1 MDYLRLFL
9 SNKRLLGF
17 GMMLTFFSGFGKTF
31 MISLYIPDFLK
42 EFHLSNT
49 IFSTLY
55 AIATIGGGIMIIY
68 LGRMIDRMHLK
79 TYAILVTL
87 GLIGSAIII
96 AFTHEVFFLLVGLLG
111 LRLTGQGL
119 MNHTSMTAMS
129 KYFKRCRGKAISIS
143 IMGHSIGEGVLP
155 LITATTIAIYGW
167 RDSLGFSA
175 VFMALILVPLTLS
188 LLNKKPKAEEA
199 GLKSKK
205 KPNKVKED
213 WTVGK
218 ILKDDAFYLLAPNV
232 FIMPFIFTGLMFF
245 MIPLGIHK
253 GWSVQWMAYC
263 FMGFAISNFVSAIV
277 SGHYID
283 KIKAL
288 KFFPFY
294 LLPMITGIAIA
305 ILFSGEWAGMVYL
318 ILLGI
323 SIGMGAT
330 TETNVLTEVYGIRNL
345 GTVRSVFS
353 FLAITGSALGPL
365 CMSLLIDSG
374 LSFESVL
381 EIALVALSIIS
392 INSLR
397 KFPKKHHKMDTFW
410 EIPKVIVYRKAS

>member
-42 EFHLSNT
+42 EFQLSNT
-49 IFSTLY
+49 VFSTLY

-68 LGRMIDRMHLK
+68 LGRMIDRMPLK
-79 TYAILVTL
+79 TYAILVAL
-87 GLIGSAIII
+87 GLIGSAAMI

-119 MNHTSMTAMS
+119 MNHTSLTAMS

-143 IMGHSIGEGVLP
+143 IMGHSIGEGILP
-155 LITATTIAIYGW
+155 LMTATTIGLFGW

-188 LLNKKPKAEEA
+188 FLNKKPKAIEE
-199 GLKSKK
+199 GLKPAKK
-205 KPNKVKED
+205 AHKVKED
-213 WTVGK
+213 WTVK
-218 ILKDDAFYLLAPNV
+218 RILKDDAFYLMAPNV

-245 MIPLGIHK
+245 MIPLGVYK
-253 GWSVQWMAYC
+253 GWTVEWMAYC
-263 FMGFAISNFVSAIV
+263 FTGFAIANFSSSIIT
-277 SGHYID
+277 GHFID
-283 KIKAL
+283 RIKAMKL
-288 KFFPFY
+288 FPFY
-294 LLPMITGIAIA
+294 LLPMIIGISIV
-305 ILFSGEWAGMVYL
+305 IIFSSPWAGMAYL
-318 ILLGI
+318 SLLGI
-323 SIGMGAT
+323 SVGMGVT
-330 TETNVLTEVYGIRNL
+330 TESNVITEVYGIRNL

-365 CMSLLIDSG
+365 CMSILMDLG
-374 LSFESVL
+374 LKFESVF
-381 EIALVALSIIS
+381 EISLTILTVIS

-397 KFPKKHHKMDTFW
+397 KFPKKRHSIQTIW
-410 EIPKVIVYRKAS
+410 EIPKVMIYRKAS

>member
-17 GMMLTFFSGFGKTF
+17 GMMLTFFSAFGKTF

-42 EFHLSNT
+42 EFQLSNT

-68 LGRMIDRMHLK
+68 LGRMIDRVHLK

-87 GLIGSAIII
+87 GLIGSAVIV
-96 AFTHEVFFLLVGLLG
+96 AFSHEVFFLLVGLLG

-143 IMGHSIGEGVLP
+143 TMGHSIGEGILP
-155 LITATTIAIYGW
+155 LITATTIAIFGW

-175 VFMALILVPLTLS
+175 IFMALILVPLTLS
-188 LLNKKPKAEEA
+188 LLNKKPKVFEA

-205 KPNKVKED
+205 KPSKVKED
-213 WTVGK
+213 WTVSR
-218 ILKDDAFYLLAPNV
+218 ILKDDAFYLLAPNI

-245 MIPLGIHK
+245 MIPLGIYK
-253 GWSVQWMAYC
+253 GWTIEWMAYC
-263 FMGFAISNFVSAIV
+263 FTGFAIANFASSVIT
-277 SGHYID
+277 GHFID
-283 KIKAL
+283 RIKAIKL
-288 KFFPFY
+288 YPFY
-294 LLPMITGIAIA
+294 LLPMIIGISIV
-305 ILFSGEWAGMVYL
+305 IFFSTEWAGMAYL

-323 SIGMGAT
+323 SVGMAVT
-330 TETNVLTEVYGIRNL
+330 TESNVITEVYGIRNL
-345 GTVRSVFS
+345 GTVRSIFS
-353 FLAITGSALGPL
+353 FLAIIGSALGPL
-365 CMSLLIDSG
+365 CMSILMDLG
-374 LSFESVL
+374 LRFESVF
-381 EIALVALSIIS
+381 ELSLIILAVIS
-392 INSLR
+392 VNSLR
-397 KFPKKHHKMDTFW
+397 KFPKKHHSIQTIW
-410 EIPKVIVYRKAS
+410 EIPKVLIYRKAS